1 MSQVFVREL
10 ILLKLR
16 LRFACIFQRF
26 AIFFMRY
33 PLTFRGATADKS
45 ETAGLQQDFVEAV
58 RKQCVNQGVKRA
70 TDIRS

>member
-1 MSQVFVREL
+1 
-10 ILLKLR
+10 
-16 LRFACIFQRF
+16 
-26 AIFFMRY
+26 MRY